1 MVFFR
6 KRKIIAEARV
16 FKVRANGL
24 VVFVPKFGIEGP
36 VLFDGDAGAT
46 TLDEDAMT
54 VSHRGKSYKVFDR
67 LTVQVEVEQLPA
79 HRSRLLIN
87 VVPDDTP
94 LGEVKLSGESSV
106 TSAVNRE
113 N

>member
-1 MVFFR
+1 MELHTLVFFR

-36 VLFDGDAGAT
+36 VLFDGGGRADAS
-46 TLDEDAMT
+46 DEDAMT

-67 LTVQVEVEQLPA
+67 LTTRRWRLSNFPRTEVVSSSTWFQTTRLSVRSSSPA
-79 HRSRLLIN
+79 
-87 VVPDDTP
+87 
-94 LGEVKLSGESSV
+94 
-106 TSAVNRE
+106 NRV
-113 N
+113 

>member
-1 MVFFR
+1 
-6 KRKIIAEARV
+6 
-16 FKVRANGL
+16 
-24 VVFVPKFGIEGP
+24 
-36 VLFDGDAGAT
+36 
-46 TLDEDAMT
+46 MT

-94 LGEVKLSGESSV
+94 LGEVKFSGES
-106 TSAVNRE
+106 RKLKL
-113 N
+113 